1 MSGFDTLPKRLGV
14 KFDESESEVNKAE
27 VKIPVSA
34 EFSTFSQ
41 QLIIFSMVGI
51 YFIIAT
57 V

>member
-1 MSGFDTLPKRLGV
+1 LSGFDTLPKRLGV